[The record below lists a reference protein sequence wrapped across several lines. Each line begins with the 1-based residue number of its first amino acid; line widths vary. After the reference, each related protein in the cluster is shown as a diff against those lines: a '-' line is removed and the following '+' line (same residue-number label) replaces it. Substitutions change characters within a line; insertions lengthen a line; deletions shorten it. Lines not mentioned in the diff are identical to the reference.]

1 MTERVMPESTTP
13 SGSATPFSVT
23 VVVPTRNSAR
33 TIEPCLQ
40 SLRAQSTPCTVVV
53 VDNGST
59 DGTQD
64 LAEPLADIL
73 LAGGPERSAQRNQ
86 GARAAPAS
94 IVGFIDSDMVV
105 TERVVEEAAAAITE
119 GAGAV
124 IVPERTIGVGYWAR
138 VRAFE
143 RSFYNGSDALGAA
156 RFYQW
161 DVFEQAGRFD
171 EHLTGPEDWDLTIE
185 ARQLAPVV
193 HISAMIDHDEG
204 RVRYFDAC
212 AKKGYYATGLRRFA
226 AKRGMGALRVVAN
239 RPWLREPRQLAT
251 PLGAGLVALKVGE
264 ATAVS
269 WALARGRFADRRLG
283 SSASEDDA

>member
-1 MTERVMPESTTP
+1 MTERVTPESTTP
-13 SGSATPFSVT
+13 SGSATSFSVT

-33 TIEPCLQ
+33 TIEPCPQ

-64 LAEPLADIL
+64 LAEPLADIQ
-73 LAGGPERSAQRNQ
+73 LACGPERSAQRNQ

-94 IVGFIDSDMVV
+94 IMGFIDSDMVV
-105 TERVVEEAAAAITE
+105 TEPVVGEAAAAITE

-143 RSFYNGSDALGAA
+143 RSFYNGSDTPGAT

-193 HISAMIDHDEG
+193 PISAMIDHDED
-204 RVRYFDAC
+204 RVRYFD
-212 AKKGYYATGLRRFA
+212 KRRTWSESIPYFTRSGY
-226 AKRGMGALRVVAN
+226 RVPRIAIGKSGYQFFLYRSQLAN
-239 RPWLREPRQLAT
+239 RQMIPVVHSA
-251 PLGAGLVALKVGE
+251 AVILVTGHACV
-264 ATAVS
+264 
-269 WALARGRFADRRLG
+269 
-283 SSASEDDA
+283 